1 MLSTPVANMNNYLNE
16 MNSKI
21 LEKFEILD
29 YIGSGSES
37 KVFKVKEKKSNKM
50 VTMKMI
56 NKQKGDKNNLNEYII
71 SHKLKH
77 MNIIDYYGGFEIKK

>member
-56 NKQKGDKNNLNEYII
+56 NKQKGDKNN
-71 SHKLKH
+71 
-77 MNIIDYYGGFEIKK
+77 IKVR